1 MIFSTHVSRL
11 QVQCSLYYIM
21 WVRVMD
27 LYPGSSAIDL
37 WPMGNRML
45 REHRG
50 KKELQR
56 KFVEDLTCESG
67 F

>member
-1 MIFSTHVSRL
+1 
-11 QVQCSLYYIM
+11 
-21 WVRVMD
+21 MD